1 MEWLIGIIVF
11 LILAKQGLR
20 RQNKEVRVKEALG
33 TIAANSVLEVA
44 DLLEIEVIDTSAKG
58 SKKP

>member
-58 SKKP
+58 KRA

>member
-58 SKKP
+58 AKKP